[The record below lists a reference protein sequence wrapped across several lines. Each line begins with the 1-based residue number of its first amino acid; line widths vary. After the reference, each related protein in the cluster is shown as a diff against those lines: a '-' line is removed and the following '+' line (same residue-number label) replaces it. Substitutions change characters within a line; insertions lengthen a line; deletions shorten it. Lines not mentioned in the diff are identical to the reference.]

1 MVETIVVACIVAIIA
16 ALAGA
21 LIALRIERGA
31 IQSIQAEHEAWGQAQ
46 ENSRRIWER
55 KQAKRFAEAEANLT
69 TLMQEIREDW
79 EAWKKKDAER
89 IANLTQQYETL
100 EKQSRLEQE
109 LARLPH
115 VEEMPLGDEQSA
127 LLTQARSQWHPA
139 MLRGVDL
146 SGRDLSHRY
155 LRSADLRETRL
166 ANANLFMADLSGA
179 LLTGANLRG
188 ADLSGANLSG
198 ADLREAVL
206 ADTNLQVADLRNALL
221 SGTNLIGARHLSK
234 QQLAEARFDEA
245 TRLDDDSDLTEPQLP
260 IVRIT
265 ANLSDTPLPHEEVG
279 ASPVENH
286 ETANADEP
294 FLQQPVVEAVAAA
307 PITSEQPDAPPVD
320 TKAMPEMPAFLALLD
335 EPALG
340 EQPAAV
346 HDEAIP
352 EMSISSGFPDEPAF
366 DEQPDFAPV
375 DIEAISEQPVS
386 SASADE
392 FESAF
397 SEQTDAPLIDAEA
410 IPETPLPLAL
420 DDEYYEDEQE
430 VIAHEQGDD
439 HDTDAPTQLEAP
451 ETNFAT
457 LLPDLE
463 SLLEHATDSQ
473 FFSPLAPND
482 SLLDLQVT
490 DRLVEQQEEAPAD
503 ETHTTPPRPKH
514 HKSKRAR
521 ATKRG

>member
-1 MVETIVVACIVAIIA
+1 MVETIVVACIVGVIA

-31 IQSIQAEHEAWGQAQ
+31 IQSIQAEHEAWEQAQ

-69 TLMQEIREDW
+69 TLMQGIREDW

-89 IANLTQQYETL
+89 IAALTQQYETL

-139 MLRGVDL
+139 MLRSVDL

-188 ADLSGANLSG
+188 ADLSGANLSR

-279 ASPVENH
+279 AAPVENH
-286 ETANADEP
+286 EADNADEP
-294 FLQQPVVEAVAAA
+294 FLQQPVVEVVAAA
-307 PITSEQPDAPPVD
+307 PITSEQPDAPPID
-320 TKAMPEMPAFLALLD
+320 A
-335 EPALG
+335 
-340 EQPAAV
+340 
-346 HDEAIP
+346 
-352 EMSISSGFPDEPAF
+352 
-366 DEQPDFAPV
+366 
-375 DIEAISEQPVS
+375 EAISEQSIAS
-386 SASADE
+386 SSTDE
-392 FESAF
+392 FEAAF

-420 DDEYYEDEQE
+420 DEEQYEDEQE
-430 VIAHEQGDD
+430 AIAHGQGDD
-439 HDTDAPTQLEAP
+439 YDTDAPAQLEAP
-451 ETNFAT
+451 ETSFAT

-490 DRLVEQQEEAPAD
+490 DRLVEQQEEAPPA
-503 ETHTTPPRPKH
+503 EGHSAAPRPRH

>member
-1 MVETIVVACIVAIIA
+1 MVETIVVACIVGVIA

-31 IQSIQAEHEAWGQAQ
+31 IQSIQAEHEAWEQAQ
-46 ENSRRIWER
+46 ENSRRTWER
-55 KQAKRFAEAEANLT
+55 KQTKRFAEAEVNLT
-69 TLMQEIREDW
+69 TLMQGIREDW
-79 EAWKKKDAER
+79 EAWKKGDAER
-89 IANLTQQYETL
+89 IAALTQQYETL

-115 VEEMPLGDEQSA
+115 VEEMPIGEEQSA
-127 LLTQARSQWHPA
+127 LLTPARSQWHPA

-198 ADLREAVL
+198 ADLREAIL

-234 QQLAEARFDEA
+234 QQLAEARSDEA

-265 ANLSDTPLPHEEVG
+265 ANLSDTPVAHEEDG
-279 ASPVENH
+279 AASIENH
-286 ETANADEP
+286 ETDNANEP
-294 FLQQPVVEAVAAA
+294 FLQQPVVEAVATA
-307 PITSEQPDAPPVD
+307 PIASEQP
-320 TKAMPEMPAFLALLD
+320 
-335 EPALG
+335 
-340 EQPAAV
+340 
-346 HDEAIP
+346 H
-352 EMSISSGFPDEPAF
+352 
-366 DEQPDFAPV
+366 
-375 DIEAISEQPVS
+375 
-386 SASADE
+386 
-392 FESAF
+392 
-397 SEQTDAPLIDAEA
+397 APLIDADA

-420 DDEYYEDEQE
+420 DDKHYEDEQE
-430 VIAHEQGDD
+430 VIVYEQGDD
-439 HDTDAPTQLEAP
+439 HDTDAPAQLKAP
-451 ETNFAT
+451 GTGFAT

-463 SLLEHATDSQ
+463 SLLEHAADAQ

-490 DRLVEQQEEAPAD
+490 DRLVEQQEETPAV
-503 ETHTTPPRPKH
+503 ETHPAPPRPKQ

-521 ATKRG
+521 ATKH